1 MTIFDIVIILASI
14 AEHPSFLENIRFQ
27 GVGLV
32 LVVLALGFIAFVVS
46 LTGRLFKR
54 IEKRKP
60 SPVASAVPEQLLA
73 LAQAEDPHVLIA
85 VITASVYSV
94 IKESH
99 RIISIKPV
107 VNGKVL
113 GELYLQAW
121 SVEGRRQH
129 LASHKVR

>member
-32 LVVLALGFIAFVVS
+32 LVLLALGFIAFIVS
-46 LTGRLFKR
+46 LTGRLFKK

-60 SPVASAVPEQLLA
+60 SPVISAVPEQLLA
-73 LAQAEDPHVLIA
+73 LTQAEDPQVLIA

-94 IKESH
+94 IQGSH

-113 GELYLQAW
+113 EELYLQAW

>member
-14 AEHPSFLENIRFQ
+14 AEYPSFLENIRFQ

-32 LVVLALGFIAFVVS
+32 LVLLALGFIAFIVS

-60 SPVASAVPEQLLA
+60 STVISAVHEQLIA
-73 LAQAEDPHVLIA
+73 RTKAEDQHVLIA

-99 RIISIKPV
+99 RIISIKPI

-113 GELYLQAW
+113 EELYLQAW

>member
-1 MTIFDIVIILASI
+1 MIFANI
-14 AEHPSFLENIRFQ
+14 AAHPSFLENIRFQ

-32 LVVLALGFIAFVVS
+32 LVLLALGFIAFIVS
-46 LTGRLFKR
+46 LTGRLFKK

-60 SPVASAVPEQLLA
+60 SPVISAVPEQLLA
-73 LAQAEDPHVLIA
+73 LTQAEDPHVLIA
-85 VITASVYSV
+85 VITASVHSV

-99 RIISIKPV
+99 RIVSIKPV

-129 LASHKVR
+129 FASHKVR